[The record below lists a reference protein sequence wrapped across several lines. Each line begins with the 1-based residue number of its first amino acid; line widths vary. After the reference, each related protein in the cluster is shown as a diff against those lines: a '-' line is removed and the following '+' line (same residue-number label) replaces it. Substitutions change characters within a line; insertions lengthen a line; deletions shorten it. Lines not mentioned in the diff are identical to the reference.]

1 MLNATEMKL
10 MENLNSNDPDI
21 RYKTVRKIRNLLIG
35 IKSKK
40 TLFVVNGLIER
51 LIDLLIEEDISIEF
65 AVEAAVILGS
75 LARGES
81 DNLRRVLDSQAIP
94 ILCKGICHTDE
105 RLVNACLA
113 SLRICFM
120 SNQVP
125 ADLIY
130 EDANIVSH
138 LVNLLSKNSQTAEC
152 TANILQ
158 RSCKT
163 VSDQSMLYEAGIL
176 PALAIWLNHK
186 QVAVLVPVF
195 RCLSALVY
203 CNEVISC
210 KVLNGDVGGVNIK
223 DLLIRLISCDN
234 SDDIQLEAAL
244 CLTKALRAAH
254 NKNLTKQLQRKILTV
269 FVEMCVKEKPYKIR
283 IAAADG
289 LAYLIEEDSQLQT
302 EASVSNHLIRN
313 IAQYFLVSDDTDK
326 ETLENLRE
334 SGFNVFAALSANDE
348 KIRKQIVDSSPDLIS
363 NIHEA
368 INQETNVPLQ
378 AASLHCLLS
387 LSRSVQ
393 QLRTIFQDVKL
404 WEPVISALKSS
415 TSDDI
420 ISVASSVFCNLLLHF
435 SPCKESLVNCGALEV
450 LVALM
455 KRSEAPLRVNGVWG
469 LMNLACDAEES
480 LKNKIV
486 EAVGIQN
493 ILSLLNDKNID
504 VSIKAVGIL
513 RNLTERQADIDNL
526 MKEYGA
532 QILAFVKHL
541 IVDDALC
548 DKLKEQVLCFISNI
562 ANGSYS
568 GDILMTDEQ
577 ILLKLISYITNDN
590 EQLQMASVY
599 CVSNLI
605 RNASEFGSERRDKLK
620 NLGVEKKLQGLL
632 TTSSASLFDRV
643 KSALNHFS

>member
-1 MLNATEMKL
+1 MRGCFQTSTNTMNSSEMQL
-10 MENLNSNDPDI
+10 METLNTNDVDE
-21 RYKTVRKIRNLLIG
+21 RCKAARKIRNCLIG

-40 TLFVVNGLIER
+40 SLFVANGLIER
-51 LIDLLIEEDISIEF
+51 LLDLMVEEDTSIEF
-65 AVEAAVILGS
+65 AVEASVILGS
-75 LARGES
+75 LAHGDS
-81 DNLRRVLDSQAIP
+81 DNLRRVLDSQAVP
-94 ILCKGICHTDE
+94 ILCKGICHNDE
-105 RLVNACLA
+105 RLVIACLV

-138 LVNLLSKNSQTAEC
+138 LINLMSKSSQTAEC

-176 PALAIWLNHK
+176 PALAMWLNHK
-186 QVAVLVPVF
+186 RVAVLVPIF
-195 RCLSALVY
+195 RCLSALIY
-203 CNEVISC
+203 CNEIISL
-210 KVLNGDVGGVNIK
+210 KVLNGEVGGINIK
-223 DLLIRLISCDN
+223 KLLIKLISRDN
-234 SDDIQLEAAL
+234 PDEIQLEAAL
-244 CLTKALRAAH
+244 CLTKALRAAQ
-254 NKNLTKQLQRKILTV
+254 NKNLTIKLQRKILTV
-269 FVEMCVKEKPYKIR
+269 FVEMCVDSKPCKIR

-289 LAYLIEEDSQLQT
+289 LAFLIEEDSQLQM
-302 EASVSNHLIRN
+302 EASVSNHLIKN
-313 IAQYFLVSDDTDK
+313 IAQYFLVTEETDK
-326 ETLENLRE
+326 ESAESLRE

-486 EAVGIQN
+486 DAVGIQN
-493 ILSLLNDKNID
+493 ILNLLHDKNMD

-513 RNLTERQADIDNL
+513 RNLTERQSDIDNL
-526 MKEYGA
+526 MREYGA

-541 IVDDALC
+541 ILDESLC
-548 DKLKEQVLCFISNI
+548 DKLKEQVLCFLSNI
-562 ANGSYS
+562 ASGNYA

-577 ILLKLISYITNDN
+577 ILTKIINYIVNSN

-605 RNASEFGSERRDKLK
+605 RNANDLRTERRDKLRE
-620 NLGVEKKLQGLL
+620 LGAEKK
-632 TTSSASLFDRV
+632 TSRPTY
-643 KSALNHFS
+643 NI